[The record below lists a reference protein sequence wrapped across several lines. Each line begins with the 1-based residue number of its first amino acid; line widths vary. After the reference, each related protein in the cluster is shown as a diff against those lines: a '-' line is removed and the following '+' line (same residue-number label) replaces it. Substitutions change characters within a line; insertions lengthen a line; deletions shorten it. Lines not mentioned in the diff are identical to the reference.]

1 MKTPEE
7 LAQEYA
13 NSNSGGEC
21 QNDEPGIIAA
31 FIAGYQAEIGR
42 AHV

>member
-7 LAQEYA
+7 LAEEY
-13 NSNSGGEC
+13 
-21 QNDEPGIIAA
+21 IAQIADSHSVKAACEKA
-31 FIAGYQAEIGR
+31 FVAEIGR